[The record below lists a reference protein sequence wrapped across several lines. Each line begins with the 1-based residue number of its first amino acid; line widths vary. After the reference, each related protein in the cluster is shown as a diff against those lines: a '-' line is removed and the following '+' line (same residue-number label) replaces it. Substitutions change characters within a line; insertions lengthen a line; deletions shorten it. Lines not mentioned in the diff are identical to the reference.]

1 MFLCEEKQSLRQK
14 EKIYIFSS
22 LLLDSH
28 HSQSTLE
35 YILFVY
41 QILFHSMSGIKTF
54 QENK

>member
-14 EKIYIFSS
+14 GKKYIFSS

-35 YILFVY
+35 YTLFVY
-41 QILFHSMSGIKTF
+41 KILFHSMSGIKTF